1 MATLN
6 DIFDLVKTLSEND
19 REKLKDMIS
28 STITKQ
34 NILINY
40 VTEKRFASG
49 AFCPHCKSN
58 HIKRN
63 GHKNNVQRYLCL
75 DCKKTFNIT
84 TNTIVS
90 STKKDLLVWNQY
102 IDCMMEGYSIR
113 KAAEKCGINKSTAF
127 EWRHKILDALQNMA
141 ESVKLDGIIEGDETF
156 FFHFVQGKS
165 QK

>member
-1 MATLN
+1 MA
-6 DIFDLVKTLSEND
+6 
-19 REKLKDMIS
+19 KLKIC
-28 STITKQ
+28 K
-34 NILINY
+34 NCGKKINA
-40 VTEKRFASG
+40 TSN
-49 AFCPHCKSN
+49 FCPHCKSN

-90 STKKDLLVWNQY
+90 STKKDLSVWNQY

-156 FFHFVQGKS
+156 FPFRTREITRIVS
-165 QK
+165 L